1 MMLHLPVV
9 DESRCNGC
17 GLCATVC
24 RCGILVMTNG
34 VVSVVPKKK
43 CMDGNCCCS
52 ICERVCPLGA
62 ITCPF
67 EIILEEEIQIIIQET
82 E

>member
-24 RCGILVMTNG
+24 QCGILVMTNG
-34 VVSVVPKKK
+34 VVRVVPKQK
-43 CMDGNCCCS
+43 CVDCNTWCN
-52 ICERVCPLGA
+52 ICESVCPLGA

-67 EIILEEEIQIIIQET
+67 EIILEEEIQIVIQEG